1 MKRIFIGGTGRSGTT
16 ILHHAMYRHHETHA
30 FPQETKFL
38 VEDSGLSDLVD
49 GLTNNFSISHAQGV
63 VRRFDDLMR
72 FHFAERSRN
81 NLGMEFTLPDL
92 FGAAHYYKSLDQL
105 IDTITH
111 GRFIEKEAAG
121 RFSKALYPSEIA
133 TRINSI
139 PKYFADRQVLLA
151 ACREFTGALLDQ
163 KAIAAK
169 KSCWVEKTPSNLL
182 KISFLHELYPD
193 SIFIHIKRDPRSVVY
208 SLLKQ
213 DWAPDNI
220 VDAANFMR
228 GTYEKWLESRINL
241 SSSVLKNYHEVRLED
256 LISDPGEFLNSLANK
271 CGLPAYQDSGL
282 DLVKSSIKSYMGGDM
297 NDAARV
303 DRKLNAWK
311 FDLPKE
317 EVDELNQMYGEIIE
331 AMGYGS
337 TGKPTDYGSTGKSMD
352 YDSTGKSWFE
362 KIIGL
367 IR

>member
-16 ILHHAMYRHHETHA
+16 ILHHAMYRHHEMYA
-30 FPQETKFL
+30 LPQETKFL
-38 VEDSGLSDLVD
+38 VEDGGMCDLVD
-49 GLTNNFSISHAQGV
+49 GLTNNFSITHAQGV

-72 FHFAERSRN
+72 FHFAERNRN
-81 NLGMEFTLPDL
+81 NLGLKMTLTDL
-92 FGAAHYYKSLDQL
+92 FGASHYYNALDQL

-111 GRFIEKEAAG
+111 GRYIEKEAAG

-133 TRINSI
+133 SRVNSI
-139 PKYFADRQVLLA
+139 PKYFPDREILLT
-151 ACREFTGALLDQ
+151 ACREFTGALFDK
-163 KAIAAK
+163 KAIEAER
-169 KSCWVEKTPSNLL
+169 SCWVEKTPSNLL
-182 KISFLHELYPD
+182 RLTFLQELYPD

-213 DWAPDNI
+213 SWAPDNI

-228 GTYEKWLESRINL
+228 GTYEKWLWLRNNL
-241 SSSVLKNYHEVRLED
+241 PRSTLKNYHEVKLED
-256 LISDPGEFLNSLANK
+256 FIRDPEALLNSLVKK
-271 CGLPAYQDSGL
+271 CGLADYKDSGL
-282 DLVKSSIKSYMGGDM
+282 KLVKTSIKSYMGGDL
-297 NDAARV
+297 NDADRI

-311 FDLPKE
+311 FDLSKK

-337 TGKPTDYGSTGKSMD
+337 S
-352 YDSTGKSWFE
+352 GKSWLE
-362 KIIGL
+362 KISGF